1 MQQILFLFLRIL
13 SGVLT
18 INENWKQ
25 LVTVVGLSLSS
36 RSEQRHGK
44 ATSEGEDQG
53 WAEFGFYPDNGVL
66 VSGSGNVTTFPL
78 FNQNSLQLA
87 NAGWSAGLPYISH
100 LWEVMPLVLKS
111 LQLIWAKSF
120 QPVKTQLNSV
130 ILIIDQ
136 RNFRISLNQGRTQ
149 FDFIPFN
156 TRKEIH
162 KVLRSRKSGTETK
175 PSAAER
181 GVGKSHLGT
190 VSQQIWKPIWPAF

>member
-1 MQQILFLFLRIL
+1 MHFAAGPVNDIHSKPSFTWLTPGFLHTRTLGTSSPLAPPQPRKPWILEEIIPAVILALWRASPAFSGALKADGERACIGGVLIHIVDVLPMQQILFLFLRIL

-36 RSEQRHGK
+36 RSEQRHRK

-87 NAGWSAGLPYISH
+87 NAGWSAGLP
-100 LWEVMPLVLKS
+100 
-111 LQLIWAKSF
+111 
-120 QPVKTQLNSV
+120 
-130 ILIIDQ
+130 
-136 RNFRISLNQGRTQ
+136 
-149 FDFIPFN
+149 
-156 TRKEIH
+156 
-162 KVLRSRKSGTETK
+162 
-175 PSAAER
+175 
-181 GVGKSHLGT
+181 
-190 VSQQIWKPIWPAF
+190 